1 MTTMFSRLI
10 YYLSN
15 NRITIRSIFLVLIL
29 FFLGPITRAEDTESE
44 WAEGLEIV
52 SKTELHS
59 AKFNMGISEDSAED
73 DLKRQTIGIGETIT
87 ISLEAKPTLMGD
99 PKKLEWIVTNEEGAL
114 ILPEKMKGITSFDAQ
129 AKPTAEKK
137 RTGYGD
143 SKNRRGVS
151 IQTVFS

>member
-1 MTTMFSRLI
+1 
-10 YYLSN
+10 
-15 NRITIRSIFLVLIL
+15 
-29 FFLGPITRAEDTESE
+29 
-44 WAEGLEIV
+44 
-52 SKTELHS
+52 
-59 AKFNMGISEDSAED
+59 MGISEDSAED

>member
-1 MTTMFSRLI
+1 MFSRLI

-99 PKKLEWIVTNEEGAL
+99 PKKLEWIVTDEEGAL

-129 AKPTAEKK
+129 AKPTP
-137 RTGYGD
+137 
-143 SKNRRGVS
+143 
-151 IQTVFS
+151 